1 MAHKRAGKGQWT
13 YHDSLYK
20 GPTPRGIYIPRLL
33 SIIRHL
39 PFSPL
44 TSSPRL
50 PGPAAG
56 KSWLVSWW
64 LDRERSRQG
73 YRDGVWEVER
83 IGGRNIKVE
92 KIIRKMYFCL
102 CPSASGFLTVPVIWQ
117 QSDFTAQCCLL
128 LFFFLFFASLIVHV
142 APQIRLAVRSGECQH
157 HLSPLLSRTVP
168 EGSTSVRNPL
178 MCSALA
184 YQSVQDVKQLVRG
197 RLSYRNRRW
206 SRNV

>member
-1 MAHKRAGKGQWT
+1 MWMGKAAHKRAGKGQWT

-39 PFSPL
+39 PFPPPAVPL

-73 YRDGVWEVER
+73 YRDRVWVVER
-83 IGGRNIKVE
+83 IGARDVKVE
-92 KIIRKMYFCL
+92 KIIKKDVFL
-102 CPSASGFLTVPVIWQ
+102 SSARLPR
-117 QSDFTAQCCLL
+117 DFW
-128 LFFFLFFASLIVHV
+128 
-142 APQIRLAVRSGECQH
+142 
-157 HLSPLLSRTVP
+157 
-168 EGSTSVRNPL
+168 
-178 MCSALA
+178 
-184 YQSVQDVKQLVRG
+184 
-197 RLSYRNRRW
+197 RRW
-206 SRNV
+206 SSGRSLIWQPHVAILSFFIFFLLYLWLSVLHFR